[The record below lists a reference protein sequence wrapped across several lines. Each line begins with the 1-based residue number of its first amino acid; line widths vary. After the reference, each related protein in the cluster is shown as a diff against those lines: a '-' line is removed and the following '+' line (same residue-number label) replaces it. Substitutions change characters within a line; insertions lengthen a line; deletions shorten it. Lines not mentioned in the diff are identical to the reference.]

1 MKLGYPAALALL
13 QIKYTSLH
21 TRVRCQITE
30 ELTLPHRYDGHIAG
44 MLTLAI
50 CRGTVATME
59 AVICIVFE
67 PVI

>member
-1 MKLGYPAALALL
+1 
-13 QIKYTSLH
+13 
-21 TRVRCQITE
+21 
-30 ELTLPHRYDGHIAG
+30 LTLPHRYDGHIAG